1 LTLHAHADDVKC
13 WEQREIAAR
22 VSETGQIGIACDDPI
37 HSRLLDSAT
46 VHLGMKPVLLDTA
59 SLTQEVVAGLEVI
72 VTERVHADAL
82 IRITRSP
89 ERVDDPY
96 RPAILVITAT
106 ETNFEDENNEPFDG
120 VMPLPQSPAAV
131 ASLLSIALYA
141 HRAFAR
147 RFESALEELH
157 MNRQI
162 FHSVT
167 NGISVANATLPDMPL
182 TYVNPAF
189 EVMTGY
195 SLEDVMGKNC
205 RFLQHG
211 ETDQP
216 SLVLIREAIRD
227 GREVV
232 ATIRNYRRDGKP
244 FWNELTLSPIRDRE
258 GKVVQFVGIQADV
271 TERVEIENALRES
284 EKLAVAGRLA
294 ASIAHEINNPLE
306 SVTNLVYIAEHSET
320 LEEAREYLHQVD
332 GELRRIKL
340 ITSQS
345 LRFYKQSTRPQ
356 AVLLSDLVT
365 SALDMAAARMS
376 TAHVQVERRD
386 RLHRHIVCMESEIRQ
401 VINNLIGN
409 ATDAMRAQG
418 GGRLLIRT
426 HEGTEAASGREGAFL
441 TVADTG
447 MGIPRAALRDIYR
460 AFYSTKGIQGT
471 GLGLWISREIVGRH
485 YGRMFVRSNDGTESH
500 GTIFRLFLPFQGVT
514 VLAD

>member
-1 LTLHAHADDVKC
+1 M
-13 WEQREIAAR
+13 
-22 VSETGQIGIACDDPI
+22 SETGRIGIACDDPI
-37 HSRLLDSAT
+37 HRRLLDSAT
-46 VHLGMKPVLLDTA
+46 IHLGLTPVLLPAA
-59 SLTQEVVAGLEVI
+59 SFSHEAVAGLEVI
-72 VTERVHADAL
+72 VAQRSYADAL
-82 IRITRSP
+82 VRITRTP
-89 ERVDDPY
+89 ERADDPY
-96 RPAILVITAT
+96 RPAILLITGT
-106 ETNFEDENNEPFDG
+106 DTLDFDKENNEPFDG
-120 VMPLPQSPAAV
+120 VMPLPQSPATV
-131 ASLLSIALYA
+131 ASSLSIALYA

-147 RFESALEELH
+147 RFETALEELH

-211 ETDQP
+211 ETEQP
-216 SLVLIREAIRD
+216 GLVLIREAIRD

-258 GKVVQFVGIQADV
+258 GRVVQIVGIQADV
-271 TERVEIENALRES
+271 TERVEIEIALRES

-320 LEEAREYLHQVD
+320 LDEAREYLRQVD

-345 LRFYKQSTRPQ
+345 LRFYKQSTKPQ
-356 AVLLSDLVT
+356 AVLLGDLVT
-365 SALDMAAARMS
+365 VALDMADARMS
-376 TAHVQVERRD
+376 TAHVTVERRD
-386 RLHRHIVCMESEIRQ
+386 RLRRHIVCMESEIRQ

-418 GGRLLIRT
+418 GGRLLVRT
-426 HEGTEAASGREGAFL
+426 REGTDPGSGRDGVVL

-447 MGIPRAALRDIYR
+447 SGISRAAIRDIYR

-471 GLGLWISREIVGRH
+471 GLGLWISSEIVGRH
-485 YGRMFVRSNDGTESH
+485 YGRMFVRSNDGEGAH
-500 GTIFRLFLPFQGVT
+500 GTIFRMFLPFQGVT
-514 VLAD
+514 ALAD

>member
-1 LTLHAHADDVKC
+1 
-13 WEQREIAAR
+13 
-22 VSETGQIGIACDDPI
+22 
-37 HSRLLDSAT
+37 
-46 VHLGMKPVLLDTA
+46 MKPVLLETA
-59 SLTQEVVAGLEVI
+59 SLTHEGVAGLEVI

-82 IRITRSP
+82 VRLSRSP

-96 RPAILVITAT
+96 RPAILVITAADT
-106 ETNFEDENNEPFDG
+106 VNFEAEGHEAFDG

-147 RFESALEELH
+147 RFENALEELH

-182 TYVNPAF
+182 SYVNPAF

-216 SLVLIREAIRD
+216 GLVLIREAIRD

-306 SVTNLVYIAEHSET
+306 SVTNLVYIADHSET
-320 LEEAREYLHQVD
+320 LEEAKRYLQQVD

-356 AVLLSDLVT
+356 AVLLSDLV
-365 SALDMAAARMS
+365 SVALDMADARMS
-376 TAHVQVERRD
+376 TANVRVERRD

-409 ATDAMRAQG
+409 ATDAMRVQG
-418 GGRLLIRT
+418 GGRLLVRT
-426 HEGTEAASGREGAFL
+426 QEGTERASGRDGVFL

-447 MGIPRAALRDIYR
+447 TGIPRAALRDIYR

-471 GLGLWISREIVGRH
+471 GLGLWISSEIVGRH
-485 YGRMFVRSNDGTESH
+485 YGRMFVRSNDSNAAH

-514 VLAD
+514 ALPD

>member
-1 LTLHAHADDVKC
+1 M
-13 WEQREIAAR
+13 
-22 VSETGQIGIACDDPI
+22 SETGKIGIACDDPTYC
-37 HSRLLDSAT
+37 RLLDSAT
-46 VHLGMKPVLLDTA
+46 VHLGLTPVLLSVA
-59 SLTQEVVAGLEVI
+59 SLSHEAIAGLEVI
-72 VTERVHADAL
+72 VAERSQADVL
-82 IRITRSP
+82 VRITRSQ

-96 RPAILVITAT
+96 RPAILVITASDT
-106 ETNFEDENNEPFDG
+106 LDFDKENNEPFDG
-120 VMPLPQSPAAV
+120 VMPLPQSPASV

-167 NGISVANATLPDMPL
+167 NGISVANATMPDMPL

-195 SLEDVMGKNC
+195 SLEDVMGQNC
-205 RFLQHG
+205 RFLQKG

-216 SLVLIREAIRD
+216 GLVLIREAIRD

-320 LEEAREYLHQVD
+320 LEEAKDYLRQVD

-345 LRFYKQSTRPQ
+345 LRFYKQSTKPQ
-356 AVLLSDLVT
+356 AVLLGDIVT
-365 SALDMAAARMS
+365 VALDMADARMS
-376 TAHVQVERRD
+376 TANVRVERRD
-386 RLHRHIVCMESEIRQ
+386 RLRRHIVCMESEIRQ

-418 GGRLLIRT
+418 GGRLLVEPVRART
-426 HEGTEAASGREGAFL
+426 RVGPRGRC
-441 TVADTG
+441 ADRG
-447 MGIPRAALRDIYR
+447 
-460 AFYSTKGIQGT
+460 
-471 GLGLWISREIVGRH
+471 
-485 YGRMFVRSNDGTESH
+485 
-500 GTIFRLFLPFQGVT
+500 
-514 VLAD
+514 